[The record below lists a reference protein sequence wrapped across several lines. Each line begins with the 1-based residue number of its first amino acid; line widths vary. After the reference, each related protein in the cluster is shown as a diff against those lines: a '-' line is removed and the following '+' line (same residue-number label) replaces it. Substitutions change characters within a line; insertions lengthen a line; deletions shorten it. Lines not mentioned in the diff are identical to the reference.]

1 MTHRVGSSLASSG
14 TAAVLRRLA
23 VGALVGGLAVVSIA
37 GCSGGDDPVT
47 ENKEL
52 DDDGDGE
59 VTPEEVLAAAKE
71 ELDATSGVEVA
82 LSTDD
87 RPDDGDYLASAEGVL
102 IADPPAFE
110 GEVAGRV
117 MGVEAAE
124 IPVVSVDGDL
134 YVEVP
139 VLGWQVVDPAEFCGP
154 DPAQLL
160 NPETGVSAILTATE
174 DPEAGE
180 SELGG
185 DDNKETIT
193 PFTGSVPGDTIRNIL
208 PCAEGDAFDATY
220 RIDADGLLTE
230 AEITGE
236 FFPDMDA
243 ITYVIE
249 VRAYDVE
256 QEISAPE

>member
-1 MTHRVGSSLASSG
+1 MTLRSLP
-14 TAAVLRRLA
+14 VRRLA
-23 VGALVGGLAVVSIA
+23 AAVLVGGLTTVSFTA
-37 GCSGGDDPVT
+37 CTGGGDPVT
-47 ENKEL
+47 ENKDL

-59 VTPEEVLAAAKE
+59 VSPEEVMTAAKE
-71 ELDATSGVEVA
+71 KLDTTSGVHVS

-87 RPDDGDYLASAEGVL
+87 EPDSGDFLASADGTIV
-102 IADPPAFE
+102 ADPAAFE
-110 GEVAGRV
+110 GEVGGRV
-117 MGVEAAE
+117 MGVEASE

-139 VLGWQVVDPAEFCGP
+139 VLGWQEVDPSEFCAP

-160 NPETGVSAILTATE
+160 DPDAGVSPILTATE
-174 DPEAGE
+174 DLEEGE

-185 DDNKETIT
+185 EDNKETLT
-193 PFTGSVPGDTIRNIL
+193 PFTGTLSGDTVRNIL
-208 PCAEGDAFDATY
+208 PCAEGEEFEATY
-220 RIDADGLLTE
+220 RIDTDGYLTD

-249 VRAYDVE
+249 VEEYDVE

>member
-1 MTHRVGSSLASSG
+1 MTQRVGSSLASSG
-14 TAAVLRRLA
+14 TASVLRRLA
-23 VGALVGGLAVVSIA
+23 VGALVGGLTVVSIA

-59 VTPEEVLAAAKE
+59 VTPEEVLAAAKK
-71 ELDATSGVEVA
+71 ELDATSGVEVT

-174 DPEAGE
+174 DPEAGD

-243 ITYVIE
+243 ITYLIE